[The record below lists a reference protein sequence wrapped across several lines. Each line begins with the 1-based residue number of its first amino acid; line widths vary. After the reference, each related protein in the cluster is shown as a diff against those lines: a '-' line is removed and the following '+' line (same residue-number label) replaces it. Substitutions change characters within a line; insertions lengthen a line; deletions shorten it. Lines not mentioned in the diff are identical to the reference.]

1 MKPKLH
7 PIAGTGTLANPA
19 SAPHAALVVDDHH
32 RMRRLETEL
41 LRQLLPGYA
50 IEEADSAEAA
60 IEAVTRHR
68 PGLVLMDVHLPG
80 IDGLEA
86 TRRILEIAPET
97 TIIVVSLADDWRY
110 FQLALEAGARA
121 FVPKGT
127 LHEALPALIARL
139 VDTAHTLPMP

>member
-1 MKPKLH
+1 MKPKLA
-7 PIAGTGTLANPA
+7 PVAGSDTLAEPA
-19 SAPHAALVVDDHH
+19 LAPRTALVVDDHH

-41 LRQLLPGYA
+41 LRQLLPDYD
-50 IEEADSAEAA
+50 IEEADTAEAA
-60 IEAVTRHR
+60 IEAVARRR

-121 FVPKGT
+121 FAPKGT

-139 VDTAHTLPMP
+139 VDTAHRLPV